1 MALLLL
7 SCFPAK
13 LWAFLA
19 RDLHVSITTSAMKL
33 SEVTASSKAEV
44 AHSEWSIISIN

>member
-13 LWAFLA
+13 PWAFLA
-19 RDLHVSITTSAMKL
+19 QDSHASITTNAMKL
-33 SEVTASSKAEV
+33 SEVRASSKAEV
-44 AHSEWSIISIN
+44 ARCECSIISIN